1 MYYVSIETE
10 KHYHTYLYMTGK
22 KIMKRITKILI
33 TTSIIIVTG
42 IASTMGM
49 LFISKLAHSN
59 NNQTIATESEKPHLY
74 YKHWFATAHQY
85 QATITV
91 RSDEYDLEK
100 TFFLNGE
107 NAKQMESYK
116 KGDMINAELFTWK
129 IDSNDT
135 IVKRSINKLEP

>member
-1 MYYVSIETE
+1 
-10 KHYHTYLYMTGK
+10 
-22 KIMKRITKILI
+22 MKQITKILI
-33 TTSIIIVTG
+33 TITIIIVTG

-59 NNQTIATESEKPHLY
+59 SNQTTATESEKPHLY
-74 YKHWFATAHQY
+74 YKTIEVVITDYDYKHWFATAHQY

-91 RSDEYDLEK
+91 KSDEYDLEK
-100 TFFLNGE
+100 TFFLNGD

-116 KGDMINAELFTWK
+116 KGDTINAELFTWK